1 MPPAFMTSKL
11 ATVVAMI
18 ATVAILYVAK
28 EVLLPLA
35 IAVLLTFALAP
46 IVSLLRKLKLPRMI
60 AVLGAVASAFVLVSL
75 FSLIVAT
82 QVSQVAQDIPTYQS
96 NILEKIRTLKETGS
110 EDGLISRLGKVFERV
125 NTEINKSQSSGQAD
139 VEQTTKQQDPLL
151 VQIFSPQRPIE
162 TLRNIIEPLIGP
174 LATTGL
180 VIIVVIFMLL
190 EREELRDRF
199 IRLVGYSDLHRTT
212 QALQDA
218 GSRVGQYLLMQ
229 LVVNIVYGVP
239 LAIGLW
245 FLGIPNALLWGMLAV
260 VLRFVPF
267 IGPVI
272 AAVIPLFLAF
282 AVAPGWSLLVW
293 TGALFILAELVI
305 SNIVEPWLY
314 GSHTGLSPL
323 AIIVAAV
330 FWAWLWGPVGLV
342 LSTPLTVCLV
352 VLGRHVPQFEFLQ
365 ILFGDE
371 PVLDPKERLYQ
382 RLLADDIDEAT
393 DNAEEM
399 LEEKYLIEFHSTVAI
414 PALLLGEQDRA
425 RGALTASQL
434 ANLAENART
443 LVANLNEIAAEE
455 EEEEEEEH
463 AEKEG
468 ASADPGEEDEDQAEF
483 APDLPDGAGKSVL
496 CIGGRGDLDDVAA
509 AMLAQVI
516 SIEGADCAAASH
528 RDLLPARIRK
538 LPLEAR
544 DAVVVGFLNRDSFKH
559 AVFVVRR
566 LRRLAPRARIG
577 IALWHDTH
585 DKPREDAAGLAEQLE
600 ADFVAFNV
608 VDCVTGALSNEEPR
622 QVKKRKQRNLRRPR
636 ARQGVAATVQLD
648 DSLAQPVR

>member
-455 EEEEEEEH
+455 EEEEEDEH

-468 ASADPGEEDEDQAEF
+468 ASGDPGEEDEDQAEF

-585 DKPREDAAGLAEQLE
+585 DKPRADAAGLAEQLE

-636 ARQGVAATVQLD
+636 VRQGVAATVQLD

>member
-125 NTEINKSQSSGQAD
+125 NTEINKSQPNGQAD

-305 SNIVEPWLY
+305 SNVVEPWLY

-425 RGALTASQL
+425 RGALTATQL

-455 EEEEEEEH
+455 EEEEEDEH

-516 SIEGADCAAASH
+516 SIEGADCVAASH

-636 ARQGVAATVQLD
+636 VRQGVAATVQLD

>member
-455 EEEEEEEH
+455 EEEEEDEH

-468 ASADPGEEDEDQAEF
+468 ASGDPGEEDEDQAEF

-516 SIEGADCAAASH
+516 SIEGADCVAASH

-585 DKPREDAAGLAEQLE
+585 DKPREDTAGLAEQLE

>member
-455 EEEEEEEH
+455 EEEEEDEH

-516 SIEGADCAAASH
+516 SIEGADCVAASH

-566 LRRLAPRARIG
+566 LRRLAPCARIG

-585 DKPREDAAGLAEQLE
+585 DKPREDTAGLAEQLE

>member
-455 EEEEEEEH
+455 EEEEEDEH

-516 SIEGADCAAASH
+516 SIEGADCVAASH

>member
-1 MPPAFMTSKL
+1 MNPTFKSSTL

-18 ATVAILYVAK
+18 ATIAILYVAK

-46 IVSLLRKLKLPRMI
+46 IVSFLRRLKLPRMI
-60 AVLGAVASAFVLVSL
+60 AVLGAVVSAFVIVSL

-82 QVSQVAQDIPTYQS
+82 QVSQVAQDIPRYQS
-96 NILEKIRTLKETGS
+96 NIVEKIRALKETGS

-125 NTEINKSQSSGQAD
+125 NTEINESRTSAEAQT
-139 VEQTTKQQDPLL
+139 EQPVPQQDPLL

-180 VIIVVIFMLL
+180 VIVVVIFMLL

-218 GSRVGQYLLMQ
+218 GKRVGQYLLMQ
-229 LVVNIVYGVP
+229 LVVNITYGIP

-260 VLRFVPF
+260 VLRFVPY

-282 AVAPGWSLLVW
+282 AVSPGWSLLLW
-293 TGALFILAELVI
+293 TAGLFILMELL
-305 SNIVEPWLY
+305 SNNVVEPWLY
-314 GSHTGLSPL
+314 GSRTGLSPL

-330 FWAWLWGPVGLV
+330 FWAWLWGPIGLI

-382 RLLADDIDEAT
+382 RLLANDLDEAT

-425 RGALTASQL
+425 RGALTTSQL
-434 ANLAENART
+434 ANFAENARS
-443 LVANLNEIAAEE
+443 LVANLDQIAAEE
-455 EEEEEEEH
+455 EDEEEEE
-463 AEKEG
+463 K
-468 ASADPGEEDEDQAEF
+468 EEDDNGEAERKPKPGDSDNEEEEPDF

-509 AMLAQVI
+509 SMLAQVL
-516 SIEGADCAAASH
+516 SVEGADCAAAGH
-528 RDLLPARIRK
+528 RDLVPARIRN
-538 LPLEAR
+538 LPLEDR
-544 DAVVVGFLNRDSFKH
+544 HAVVVGFLNRDSLKH
-559 AVFVVRR
+559 AKFVVRR
-566 LRRLAPRARIG
+566 LRRLAPRSRIG
-577 IALWHDTH
+577 IVFWHDPH
-585 DKPREDAAGLAEQLE
+585 DVPMADATELAEQLE

-608 VDCVTGALSNEEPR
+608 VDCVTGALSNEGPR
-622 QVKKRKQRNLRRPR
+622 GVKPPKQRSMRRPR
-636 ARQGVAATVQLD
+636 SRQANRE
-648 DSLAQPVR
+648 PVVVS

>member
-585 DKPREDAAGLAEQLE
+585 DKPRENAAGLAEQLE

>member
-516 SIEGADCAAASH
+516 SIEGADCVAASH

>member
-455 EEEEEEEH
+455 EEEEEDEH

-516 SIEGADCAAASH
+516 SIEGADCVAASH

-544 DAVVVGFLNRDSFKH
+544 DAVVVGFLNRESFKH